1 MLPEERRKRIVQL
14 VEETGSA
21 SVNDLSSLMDVSPM
35 TIRRD
40 ITHLASR
47 GLLVKA
53 HGGAISP
60 RMGTSAEPF
69 YEVKAKVNVK
79 EKQRIGAAAAEI
91 ISDGEVVLLDSGSTT
106 YQIARNLRNRRSLT
120 VVTND
125 LLIASYLSKI
135 PAISVI
141 QIGGSI
147 RYGIFSTVGTYAEEM
162 LSQLSVDK
170 VFLGADAVNLEK
182 GVLNSNPDE
191 VPVKR
196 LMIKSGREVILV
208 TDNSKFCKLGLAFVC
223 EIDDIV
229 VILTDDQVDA
239 DVVSHLEE
247 RGVTVKIA

>member
-40 ITHLASR
+40 ISHLASR

-60 RMGTSAEPF
+60 RMGTSTEPF
-69 YEVKAKVNVK
+69 YEVKARINVR
-79 EKQRIGAAAAEI
+79 EKQRIGAAAAEMI
-91 ISDGEVVLLDSGSTT
+91 TDGEVVLLDSGSTT
-106 YQIARNLRNRRSLT
+106 FQIARNLKNKRTLT

-125 LLIASYLSKI
+125 LFIASYLSKI

-141 QIGGSI
+141 LIGGSI
-147 RYGIFSTVGTYAEEM
+147 RYGIFSTVGTYAEGM

-182 GVLNSNPDE
+182 GILNSNPDE
-191 VPVKR
+191 VPIKR
-196 LMIKSGREVILV
+196 LMIDAGRQVILV
-208 TDNSKFCKLGLAFVC
+208 ADNSKFYKLGLAFIC
-223 EIDDIV
+223 EISDVDM
-229 VILTDDQVDA
+229 ILTDDQVNKDLITRLQ
-239 DVVSHLEE
+239 D
-247 RGVTVKIA
+247 RGVTVKLA